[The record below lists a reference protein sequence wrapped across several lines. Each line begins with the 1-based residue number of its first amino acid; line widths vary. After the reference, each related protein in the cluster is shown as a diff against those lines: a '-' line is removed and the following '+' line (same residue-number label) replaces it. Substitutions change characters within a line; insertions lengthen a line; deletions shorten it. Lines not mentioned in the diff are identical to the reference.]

1 MQAAG
6 GRGQGDR
13 SAQGSDLRV
22 PGSLAPRL
30 GRSETKPCGWLVH
43 WAEGV
48 PQSLVRLQ
56 PGVGVGRGPG
66 AGSQSPWL
74 MVRGGGL
81 AGRLGN
87 TQGGLA
93 GWSLVSVSV
102 RPECSFLVVPLCVL
116 ESRVLN
122 LMFSR

>member
-1 MQAAG
+1 MT
-6 GRGQGDR
+6 
-13 SAQGSDLRV
+13 AQPRAQTY
-22 PGSLAPRL
+22 GSLAPRL
-30 GRSETKPCGWLVH
+30 GRSETKPCRWLVH
-43 WAEGV
+43 RAVGV

-66 AGSQSPWL
+66 AGSQSPRL

-102 RPECSFLVVPLCVL
+102 TPECSFLVVPLCVL
-116 ESRVLN
+116 ESWVLN
-122 LMFSR
+122 LTFSR